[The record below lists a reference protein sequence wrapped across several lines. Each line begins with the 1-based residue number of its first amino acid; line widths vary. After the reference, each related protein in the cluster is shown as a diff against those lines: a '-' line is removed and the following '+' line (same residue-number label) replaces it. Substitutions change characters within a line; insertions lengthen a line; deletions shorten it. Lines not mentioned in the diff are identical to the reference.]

1 MPVSSVQ
8 RSLIFQ
14 SRSIEI
20 MCKVNTTRGIVKN
33 VRTADQ
39 QRTLRHKGS
48 FISKLLQASLL
59 LEFGYEAFYKIPIC
73 RGEAAR
79 GRRSGCGHVCAAIA
93 DRRGDPAHLGH
104 LRLEL
109 LDPRLGALEKFLV
122 DDRRRR
128 EQCNLR

>member
-1 MPVSSVQ
+1 MPVNSVQ

-14 SRSIEI
+14 SSSIAI
-20 MCKVNTTRGIVKN
+20 TCKVNITRGIVKN

-59 LEFGYEAFYKIPIC
+59 LEFGYEAFYEIPVR

-79 GRRSGCGHVCAAIA
+79 GRRSGCGHICAAIA
-93 DRRGDPAHLGH
+93 DRRGDSAHFCN

-109 LDPRLGALEKFLV
+109 LDPRL
-122 DDRRRR
+122 
-128 EQCNLR
+128 

>member
-59 LEFGYEAFYKIPIC
+59 LEFGYEAFYEIPV

-79 GRRSGCGHVCAAIA
+79 GRRSGCGHICAAIA
-93 DRRGDPAHLGH
+93 DRRGDPAHFCN

-122 DDRRRR
+122 D
-128 EQCNLR
+128 